1 LLAWIAAALLMP
13 LGTAAA
19 QAPHAAPAGDSKGAA
34 PPTTAEQKRGTPPL
48 PTHAPQ
54 PEVPPLALLAHVRE
68 GHERWLE
75 ARRGGKP
82 APAPAERPA
91 GAGRYV
97 CAVVVCADCDL
108 DVPALLGLR
117 RADVL
122 LFSVPGPFVTPEVS
136 AAIERQVL
144 HERLGLVLL
153 FTHTHCA
160 TLAPADDA
168 TPPDVLAA
176 KAALAAKE
184 ALRRRQPLGKTLVQA
199 QRELLLASA
208 EGLSRQAAVDKVR
221 IVPAEIDSATG
232 AITWHQRP
240 IDALPMPP
248 VK

>member
-1 LLAWIAAALLMP
+1 MLMP

-19 QAPHAAPAGDSKGAA
+19 QAPHAAPAADSKGAA
-34 PPTTAEQKRGTPPL
+34 SPTTAAEHKRGAPPP

-54 PEVPPLALLAHVRE
+54 PEVPPLELLAHVRA

-75 ARRGGKP
+75 ARRADQP

-97 CAVVVCADCDL
+97 CAVVVCSDCDH
-108 DVPALLGLR
+108 DVPTLLGLR

-136 AAIERQVL
+136 AVIERQVL

-160 TLAPADDA
+160 TLAPGDGRL
-168 TPPDVLAA
+168 PPDVLTA
-176 KAALAAKE
+176 KATAAAKE

-199 QRELLLASA
+199 HRELLLASA